1 MSIKDNDV
9 NVGWVLSCCP
19 LWIHVWVWACLIP
32 LGDCDNQDLLHLKRM
47 QQPAFDGTRI
57 MGWHECWGLRADGYR
72 LQLYDC
78 VLDDSKERREDIMNR
93 QAESRTGCAMMCVI
107 WKLLLVWLLFLALGG
122 CGNQDLLHLKR
133 MQQPAFDGTR
143 IMGWHRLL
151 RITRW
156 WIPFTAIR
164 LCAWR

>member
-57 MGWHECWGLRADGYR
+57 MG
-72 LQLYDC
+72 
-78 VLDDSKERREDIMNR
+78 
-93 QAESRTGCAMMCVI
+93 
-107 WKLLLVWLLFLALGG
+107 
-122 CGNQDLLHLKR
+122 
-133 MQQPAFDGTR
+133 
-143 IMGWHRLL
+143 
-151 RITRW
+151 
-156 WIPFTAIR
+156 
-164 LCAWR
+164 